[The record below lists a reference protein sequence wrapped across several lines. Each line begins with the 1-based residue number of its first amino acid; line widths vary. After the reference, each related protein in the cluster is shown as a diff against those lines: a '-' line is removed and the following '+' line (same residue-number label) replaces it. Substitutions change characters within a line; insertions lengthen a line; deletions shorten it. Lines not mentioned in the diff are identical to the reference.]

1 MSLTIEAETAPR
13 RIDRDGVVRVGE
25 SRVPIDTVIEAYG
38 EGFSAEEIVEQYPT
52 LPIGEVYAVIAYY
65 HRHRSDVDAY
75 LEGRRQDADRVR
87 RDYEARFPP
96 KTGFRERL
104 MARRI

>member
-1 MSLTIEAETAPR
+1 MNLTIEPEIAPLR
-13 RIDRDGVVRVGE
+13 VDRDGVVCVGV

-38 EGFSAEEIVEQYPT
+38 EGYSAEEIVEQYPT

-65 HRHRSDVDAY
+65 LRHRSDVDNY

-96 KTGFRERL
+96 KAGLRDRL